1 MPRYRLAPQNP
12 FPAALLDALTAY
24 LYLLHPP
31 PGALHKPIPAS
42 KIIISGDSAGGNLS
56 FALLQLLLHLH
67 RAGDNEDGYEVIP
80 LSGPMHA
87 PKITW
92 QGAPHE
98 APLPCGIV
106 GASPWVDVSR
116 CFGERFTHKDG
127 TVGSEE
133 SCKGFDYLPTPRE
146 ERARK
151 YKYSPAW
158 PEDVGRSHFYTHDA
172 LVAHP
177 LVSPIMAESWSGS
190 PPMWISVGDECLRDA
205 NLYFAHRLVEL
216 GASLRFLHFTSMP
229 HVFQG
234 TIPHLAVSRRSFE
247 DMAEFLDIVFG
258 RKEGGVKVGEYR
270 VHPVTLEEVAVDRA
284 GLTLGGLTVEDVKAL
299 MVKEVKEWAKKSEG
313 IEAKL

>member
-42 KIIISGDSAGGNLS
+42 KIIIAGDSAGGNLS

-158 PEDVGRSHFYTHDA
+158 PEDVGRSH
-172 LVAHP
+172 VSIP
-177 LVSPIMAESWSGS
+177 LEHLYNW
-190 PPMWISVGDECLRDA
+190 WIVP
-205 NLYFAHRLVEL
+205 N
-216 GASLRFLHFTSMP
+216 
-229 HVFQG
+229 
-234 TIPHLAVSRRSFE
+234 
-247 DMAEFLDIVFG
+247 
-258 RKEGGVKVGEYR
+258 
-270 VHPVTLEEVAVDRA
+270 
-284 GLTLGGLTVEDVKAL
+284 
-299 MVKEVKEWAKKSEG
+299 
-313 IEAKL
+313 